1 VIRWLS
7 RIRLPLENPSFSRAQ
22 SEVRRTRASDLQSL
36 VWLYRWHSGREKR
49 LAELHEHHLRNPEV
63 YGLRQQDVNPL
74 LQFVLLG
81 TEEAIPQD
89 QLQDVIRKCQWDCAR
104 IVNNKVRD
112 VLSRNAAEAVI
123 LQNREPVENELE
135 SIVADDDE
143 PEAVAP
149 VQDYRSNTKRNG
161 SGSGNAA
168 KPSQRKSRSGA
179 GSNGNGEPK
188 VSVKQ
193 LRYIGYLQRQLD
205 EEPDYKAIAELTQR
219 QATSRIRELE
229 KELASK

>member
-1 VIRWLS
+1 MPKDQSVELAVRLS
-7 RIRLPLENPSFSRAQ
+7 
-22 SEVRRTRASDLQSL
+22 V
-36 VWLYRWHSGREKR
+36 
-49 LAELHEHHLRNPEV
+49 LRNPEV

-74 LQFVLLG
+74 LQFVLIG
-81 TEEAIPQD
+81 TEEPIPQD
-89 QLQDVIRKCQWDCAR
+89 RLQDVIRKCQWDCAK

-123 LQNREPVENELE
+123 LQNGEQNELE
-135 SIVADDDE
+135 SIVADEDDE

-149 VQDYRSNTKRNG
+149 VQDYRANTKRNG

-168 KPSQRKSRSGA
+168 KPSQRKSRSGS

-205 EEPDYKAIAELTQR
+205 EEPDYKEIAELTQR
-219 QATSRIRELE
+219 QATTRIRELE

>member
-1 VIRWLS
+1 M
-7 RIRLPLENPSFSRAQ
+7 PKDQ
-22 SEVRRTRASDLQSL
+22 SVELAV
-36 VWLYRWHSGREKR
+36 R
-49 LAELHEHHLRNPEV
+49 LAVLRNPEV

-81 TEEAIPQD
+81 TEEPIPKD
-89 QLQDVIRKCQWDCAR
+89 QLQDVIRKCQWDCAK
-104 IVNNKVRD
+104 IVNNKVKD

-123 LQNREPVENELE
+123 LQNREPGENELE
-135 SIVADDDE
+135 SIVADADDDE

>member
-1 VIRWLS
+1 M
-7 RIRLPLENPSFSRAQ
+7 
-22 SEVRRTRASDLQSL
+22 
-36 VWLYRWHSGREKR
+36 
-49 LAELHEHHLRNPEV
+49 
-63 YGLRQQDVNPL
+63 QQDVNPL

-81 TEEAIPQD
+81 TEEPIPQD
-89 QLQDVIRKCQWDCAR
+89 QLQDVIRKCQWDCAK

-112 VLSRNAAEAVI
+112 VLSRNTAEAVI
-123 LQNREPVENELE
+123 LQNREPIENELE
-135 SIVADDDE
+135 SIVGDGDDDE

-149 VQDYRSNTKRNG
+149 VQDYRANTKRNG

-168 KPSQRKSRSGA
+168 KPSQRKSRSGS

-205 EEPDYKAIAELTQR
+205 EEPNYKEIAELTQR